1 MKSLRYKLSGKNIEN
16 TNGTIICV
24 KIILYYI
31 YIYIWRFPE
40 IGIPL
45 NHPCYF
51 RIFHYKPSSYRGPV
65 VAVVVG
71 GKTTKKLRKIMGY
84 VGTRKFDLS
93 GWFSPLLGNRKGQL
107 SNTEYPEILLATMAL
122 PISIQHNPTISVVIC
137 AAYSNFH
144 KKIRVVETRT

>member
-1 MKSLRYKLSGKNIEN
+1 
-16 TNGTIICV
+16 
-24 KIILYYI
+24 
-31 YIYIWRFPE
+31 
-40 IGIPL
+40 
-45 NHPCYF
+45 
-51 RIFHYKPSSYRGPV
+51 
-65 VAVVVG
+65 VG

-107 SNTEYPEILLATMAL
+107 SNIEYPEILLATMAL

-144 KKIRVVETRT
+144 KKILVVETRT

>member
-1 MKSLRYKLSGKNIEN
+1 MLPTSRIKMTYLTLR
-16 TNGTIICV
+16 
-24 KIILYYI
+24 
-31 YIYIWRFPE
+31 
-40 IGIPL
+40 PL
-45 NHPCYF
+45 LPLLWEE
-51 RIFHYKPSSYRGPV
+51 KP
-65 VAVVVG
+65 
-71 GKTTKKLRKIMGY
+71 TKKLRKIMGY

-107 SNTEYPEILLATMAL
+107 SNIEYPEILLATMAL